1 MPTVIIVD
9 NSLSMGRLV
18 GKKEKEYKPTTPKSP
33 QETIT
38 IDGWLLIY
46 IEFAVINTFYICR

>member
-18 GKKEKEYKPTTPKSP
+18 GKKEKDYRPQTPKSP

-38 IDGWLLIY
+38 IDGKTVHLSPFLHLK
-46 IEFAVINTFYICR
+46 F

>member
-18 GKKEKEYKPTTPKSP
+18 GKKEKEFKPPTPKSP

-38 IDGWLLIY
+38 IDGW
-46 IEFAVINTFYICR
+46 